1 MRRSGG
7 EDRATSLEGAIQQA
21 LMALRPI
28 GVDEN
33 GADRSNLEMAG
44 MRIEVDT
51 ALEQLSPSASLI
63 RDARLNW

>member
-1 MRRSGG
+1 MQPDRRS
-7 EDRATSLEGAIQQA
+7 EGNLQQA